1 MRSFSKSFSVCK
13 PTSITVC
20 GCEISF
26 SASARNRGFYITDDM
41 SVELQIKNVCR
52 SVYSA
57 ARLVIKAHKRDDV
70 STLLR
75 TRHWLPIQARIEYKL
90 STLWHSIVSVRAPV
104 YLSDLPRIYCP
115 SRQLRFYSNSRTSR
129 IPHMKTNTFGDRWFS
144 YAAPS
149 VWNPLP
155 REIRHI

>member
-90 STLWHSIVSVRAPV
+90 STLYHFFFSNTAPV
-104 YLSDLPRIYCP
+104 YLSGLHIYCP
-115 SRQLRFYSNSRTSR
+115 WRQLRSSSVSRTTHSAHTDQNILTTLIFQSR
-129 IPHMKTNTFGDRWFS
+129 SVSMKFS
-144 YAAPS
+144 AS
-149 VWNPLP
+149 WN
-155 REIRHI
+155 